1 VIEDTYNAV
10 LVLQNCTESLKILP
24 VSSDEVC
31 LTLSNDANGAVGI
44 KVEEG
49 TNLDM
54 KEEIPE
60 SKLFPTIKD
69 EQDEV
74 SYVSVCLLANT
85 FPRYKGMPAVFVISI
100 SQAVHIKQLDSCVWG
115 LGITCCLVKA

>member
-1 VIEDTYNAV
+1 VADDTYNAV
-10 LVLQNCTESLKILP
+10 LVLQSCTESLKALP

-31 LTLSNDANGAVGI
+31 RTLSNDANGAVSI
-44 KVEEG
+44 KVEAG
-49 TNLDM
+49 TDIDM

-60 SKLFPTIKD
+60 PKLFPTIQD

-74 SYVSVCLLANT
+74 SYVSLCLLANT
-85 FPRYKGMPAVFVISI
+85 FPWYKVMLAIFVISI
-100 SQAVHIKQLDSCVWG
+100 SQAVHIKQLDCCVWG